1 MRKKDGQSNT
11 SVKKL
16 PPRNFRFS
24 SGDVF
29 IIGAIVLVCAILI
42 GGIFF
47 HRRAHKGDAR
57 YVRITQDGKVL
68 LEMDLAEF
76 SDPMEYRI
84 DSERG
89 HMIIFISSE
98 KVYIKESSCTDKI
111 CVDQG
116 DLTAPGDG
124 AICLPNRVVVQIV
137 TGGSEKDDPSGKV
150 DVIAR

>member
-1 MRKKDGQSNT
+1 
-11 SVKKL
+11 
-16 PPRNFRFS
+16 
-24 SGDVF
+24 
-29 IIGAIVLVCAILI
+29 
-42 GGIFF
+42 
-47 HRRAHKGDAR
+47 
-57 YVRITQDGKVL
+57 
-68 LEMDLAEF
+68 MDLAEF

-124 AICLPNRVVVQIV
+124 AICFPNRVVVQIV